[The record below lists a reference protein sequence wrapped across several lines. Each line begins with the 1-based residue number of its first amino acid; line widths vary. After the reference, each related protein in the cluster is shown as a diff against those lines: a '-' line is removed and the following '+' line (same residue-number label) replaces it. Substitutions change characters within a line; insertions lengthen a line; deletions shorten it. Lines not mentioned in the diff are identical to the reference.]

1 MTNAEYLARFLEERG
16 TTHVFH
22 LIGGMTA
29 LLVDAIRRTTKI
41 RLVTMHH
48 EQAAAF
54 AAEGWARMTGK
65 PGVAMAT
72 SGPGAVNLLTGIASC
87 YFDSTPAVFITG
99 QVPREQLRVNRFV
112 RQQGFQETDIEAVA
126 RPITRASFKV
136 QLEDEYNLVLER
148 AFAYAMFRRPGPVV
162 VDVPMDLQQAEMI
175 LPDRKGEIRLV
186 DDIDP
191 QARSAFIKRMVEAHA
206 YSKRTLILAGGGV
219 RSAGALEAFQAFA
232 RHLRVP
238 VVHSLMGVDLM
249 PYNWEARIGLIG
261 SYGNRWANLALAR
274 ADNLIVLGSRLDV
287 RQTGAD
293 LAGFAKGKRIYHI
306 DCDAA
311 ELGNRLPD
319 TETWC
324 EELRPFL
331 EACLREIPAR
341 VVGPRTDWWQE
352 IDLLR
357 KTHPDSAELAGVRGI
372 NPNDF
377 MAQLSLYASSAAAF
391 VVDVGQHQMWA
402 AQSLRLDLGQRFLTS
417 GGMGAMGWALP
428 AAIGAAFAAQG
439 QPIIVIAGDGGF
451 QCNLQELQT
460 VARNRL
466 PLKLVVL
473 NNRSLGM
480 VRQFQDELC
489 AGRHEGTVDDYS
501 APDFVGVA
509 GAYGIP
515 GEVIEK
521 PEAIRPA
528 LMRLM
533 AERKNAYL
541 LEVMI
546 DPAANAYP
554 KMAYGKPFGE
564 MEP

>member
-16 TTHVFH
+16 ITHVFH

-99 QVPREQLRVNRFV
+99 QVPGEQLKSERQV
-112 RQQGFQETDIEAVA
+112 RQQGFQETDIASLA
-126 RPITRASFKV
+126 HPITKYSHQWKGIDLLPAQLCASFSWAK
-136 QLEDEYNLVLER
+136 
-148 AFAYAMFRRPGPVV
+148 AGRPGPVLI
-162 VDVPMDLQQAEMI
+162 DLPMDLQQQEAGKDHVYEEARRDSIDSAE
-175 LPDRKGEIRLV
+175 
-186 DDIDP
+186 
-191 QARSAFIKRMVEAHA
+191 RSAFIKRMVEAHA

-319 TETWC
+319 TETWR